1 MSNDFLGKL
10 AQQANQQLGENDS
23 PFKQKKESTRAVQVR
38 ESTYKQVKDIAYH
51 QDAKIVDVI
60 DSMLKFAINSNEFN
74 NNK

>member
-23 PFKQKKESTRAVQVR
+23 PFKQKKENTRAVQVR